1 MTLSR
6 RGFLIGSTAGLLAA
20 CVTRR
25 LESQPQRLVFEVQT
39 GFGEASVADV
49 EAVVRS
55 AAEAIW
61 KHCPETRWETRG
73 FRIYP
78 NDPYPITLD
87 EHRDGFIAIGLTPKG
102 TYWAQFAYQFAH
114 EFGHALAGHSN
125 DFEKI
130 RGHDSGKNHWLEESL
145 CEVASLFALRA
156 MGSTWKTK
164 PPYPNW
170 KSFAPHL
177 TSYAQE
183 RIDETRKSLKGETF
197 RAWFRANE
205 ASMREK
211 STIREKNNI
220 VAIQL
225 LPLFEAEPAG
235 WESLTWF
242 RRHGAD
248 RNASLAAHLTA
259 WRTACP
265 ERLRGFVTM
274 IGECLR

>member
-1 MTLSR
+1 MRSR
-6 RGFLIGSTAGLLAA
+6 RSFLLTCGTGLLTA
-20 CVTRR
+20 CVTRPPER
-25 LESQPQRLVFEVQT
+25 GRQCLVFQVANE
-39 GFGEASVADV
+39 FGDANPADV
-49 EAVVRS
+49 EAVARS
-55 AAEAIW
+55 AAESIRM
-61 KHCPETRWETRG
+61 HCPDTQWQTRG
-73 FRIYP
+73 FRIYHS
-78 NDPYPITLD
+78 DPYPITFD

-102 TYWAQFAYQFAH
+102 TFWAQFAYQFAH

-156 MGSTWKTK
+156 MGETWKTK
-164 PPYPNW
+164 PPYSNW

-177 TSYAQE
+177 TSYARD

-197 RAWFRANE
+197 TAWFGANE

-220 VAIQL
+220 VALQL

-242 RRHGAD
+242 RRGRANRD
-248 RNASLAAHLTA
+248 ASLADHLTD
-259 WRTACP
+259 WRIACP
-265 ERLRGFVTM
+265 ERLRGFVTK
-274 IGECLR
+274 IGELLR